1 MRSRRRTCIALALVA
16 TLSAQAQS
24 PRPAKAAAKPK
35 APPAA
40 VAAPAPAPAPVPA
53 VLPAPV
59 AVRELE
65 GILEF
70 RLANGLQVL
79 LFPDP
84 SATTTFLNLVYRV
97 GSRHEGAGEAGMAHL
112 LEHLLFKGVP
122 SVADI
127 PKAMNERGVRF
138 NATTSTDRTNYFS
151 SFNAS
156 ADTLD
161 FLLQLESERMQQSR
175 VEADDLAK
183 EMPVVR
189 NELEQGENNPGQLL
203 RQRLLAAA
211 YRFHPYGRP
220 TIGTRSDVENVP
232 IEALRRF
239 YQAHYRPDNATLIIA
254 GAFDPAA
261 TLARVQ
267 QRFGPLKNPSS
278 SKPLTYTIEPPQ
290 DGERSVVVRR
300 VGGQPLLVAA
310 YHVPAF
316 AHPDCAALNL
326 LGQMLSQP
334 PSGPLHQRFV
344 EKDKLAAA
352 VGAGGCGSHDAGLF
366 NVFAVPAAGVP
377 MARLEGPLLAA
388 VEQREGIEI
397 SQEQFQRMQEQF
409 ALGYSQLLKRPQAL
423 AGLLSEAV
431 AAGDWRLVFKLR
443 REVEAL
449 KLEDVQRVAAHYLRA
464 NNRTLARYE
473 PAKESGA
480 VEVPQVAERSAGLD
494 DLRTQPVSAGEQLDP
509 SPLAL
514 QARTQ
519 WQTLPKSRLK
529 LSLLPKQSRGDQ
541 VVGELSLRW
550 GERDALH
557 AAHEAGFIA
566 RLLQEGTETL
576 SRQQFIDTSVRLK
589 GGFNVS
595 AGPRG
600 LTLRIEGERDG
611 FVDLMRLAFQVMK
624 APRLPADAFERAKRD
639 TLKALHDSRTDPQTL
654 RQEAVRAHYNQ
665 ARGVSLGHPDYQP
678 SLDDRIGWI
687 QGVNLDAVRAF
698 HAKWWSANEGEAAF
712 VGPLPDGLAE
722 ALDHEL
728 ASWKKPGLPAYQRH
742 ISRHQ
747 PVPPATFHVQVA
759 DKASAVLRL
768 RQQVQLDSEHPDAVA
783 LALANHVL
791 GGGSMANR
799 LSQKLRVDGGLTYG
813 IASNFSTSSDGD
825 DASWTIDTSVAP
837 ENRDKALALID
848 ATVRDLLREGVSEA
862 ELNAARNALLQD
874 RRLGR
879 SGDGAL
885 PGRLNAL
892 AERGRDWTY
901 PEAWDQRYREATL
914 EQVNTALRRH
924 LKPDAWVIS
933 SAGDYAKKPPIKP

>member
-1 MRSRRRTCIALALVA
+1 MHAPRPALLLIALAASLA
-16 TLSAQAQS
+16 LQAQ
-24 PRPAKAAAKPK
+24 PAKPAKAAAKPK

-40 VAAPAPAPAPVPA
+40 AVAKPAPAPAPAPVPE
-53 VLPAPV
+53 PTR
-59 AVRELE
+59 VRELE
-65 GILEF
+65 GIQEY

-84 SATTTFLNLVYRV
+84 AATTTFLNLVYRV

-156 ADTLD
+156 PETLD

-175 VEADDLAK
+175 VEAEDLAK

-203 RQRLLAAA
+203 RQRLMASA

-239 YQAHYRPDNATLIIA
+239 YQAHYRPDNATLIVA

-261 TLARVQ
+261 TLGRVQ
-267 QRFGPLKNPSS
+267 QRFGALKNPAGG
-278 SKPLTYTIEPPQ
+278 KPASYTVEPPQ

-300 VGGQPLLVAA
+300 VGGQPVLLAA

-316 AHPDCAALNL
+316 AHPDCAALNV
-326 LGQMLSQP
+326 LGQMLAQP
-334 PSGPLHQRFV
+334 PSGPLHARFV
-344 EKDKLAAA
+344 EKEKLAAG
-352 VGAGGCGSHDAGLF
+352 VGAGGCGGHDPGLF
-366 NVFAVPAAGVP
+366 NVFAAPAVGVP
-377 MARLEGPLLAA
+377 LARLEAPLLAA
-388 VEQREGIEI
+388 LEQREGIELT
-397 SQEQFQRMQEQF
+397 QEQFQRVKEQF
-409 ALGYSQLLKRPQAL
+409 ALGYSQLLKRPQQL

-443 REVEAL
+443 REVDAL
-449 KLEDVQRVAAHYLRA
+449 RLEDVQRVAQHYLRA
-464 NNRTLARYE
+464 TNRTLARYE

-480 VEVPQVAERSAGLD
+480 VEIPQVAERSAGLD
-494 DLRTQPVSAGEQLDP
+494 DLLSQAISAGEQLDP

-519 WQTLPKSRLK
+519 WLTLPKSGLP

-541 VVGELSLRW
+541 VEGEINLRW

-557 AAHEAGFIA
+557 MAHEAAFIA
-566 RLLQEGTETL
+566 RLLQEGTETM
-576 SRQQFIDTSVRLK
+576 SRQQFIDASTKLRGSFR
-589 GGFNVS
+589 VS
-595 AGPRG
+595 AGAQG

-611 FVDLMRLAFQVMK
+611 FVDLLKLAFQVMK
-624 APRLPADAFERAKRD
+624 APKLPRETFERAQRD
-639 TLKALHDSRTDPQTL
+639 AVKGLRDSRSEPQTL

-665 ARGVSLGHPDYQP
+665 ARGVGPGHPDYTP
-678 SLDDRIGWI
+678 SLDDRIGWL
-687 QGVNLDAVRAF
+687 QSVTLEQVRAF
-698 HAKWWSANEGEAAF
+698 HAKWWSANQGEAAF
-712 VGPLPDGLAE
+712 VGALPEGLAQ
-722 ALDHEL
+722 ALDDEL
-728 ASWKKPGLPAYQRH
+728 AAWRKPGLPAFRRH
-742 ISRHQ
+742 VSRHQ
-747 PVPPATFHVQVA
+747 PVPPATFHAQA
-759 DKASAVLRL
+759 SDKASAVLRL
-768 RQQVQLDSEHPDAVA
+768 RQQLKLDGEHPDTVL

-799 LSQKLRVDGGLTYG
+799 LSQALRVEGGLTYG
-813 IASNFSTSSDGD
+813 IGSSLSTAAEGD
-825 DASWTIDTSVAP
+825 DASWTLDTSVAP
-837 ENRDKALALID
+837 ENREKALALIQR
-848 ATVRDLLREGVSEA
+848 TVRTLLRDGISAA
-862 ELNAARNALLQD
+862 ELEAARNALLQE
-874 RRLGR
+874 RRLSR
-879 SGDGAL
+879 ASDGAL
-885 PGRLNAL
+885 PGRLNGL

-901 PEAWDQRYREATL
+901 IEAWDQRYREATL
-914 EQVNTALRRH
+914 EQVNDALRRY
-924 LKPDAWVIS
+924 LNPDAWVIS
-933 SAGDYAKKPPIKP
+933 SAGDYAKKPPLAP